1 MRRADAVLTTIPS
14 VVLTGLLLERGL
26 RAITLPDVVPPVEW
40 VQFTVLGLCLAF
52 VLIVYEVVAAPS
64 LE

>member
-1 MRRADAVLTTIPS
+1 MRRADVVLTTIPTL
-14 VVLTGLLLERGL
+14 VLSGLLLERGL
-26 RAITLPDVVPPVEW
+26 RAITLPAAAAPVEW

-52 VLIVYEVVAAPS
+52 CLIVYEVVAAPA